1 MEDEVRD
8 DRRSRATRD
17 ESGQVMI
24 LTALAM
30 VMLLVMV
37 ALVVDIG
44 KAYLVQRQ
52 LQASVD
58 AAALAGA
65 QHLPD
70 PAETTQVAEEYGPKA
85 GSPNAITTGTN
96 VETTITMRCVKSA
109 PGCSPTT
116 NAFNAVNVKASTDV
130 GMLFARVLG
139 IGKLKVKASATA
151 CSPCTA
157 KPLDIVLVLDR
168 TGSMC
173 QTGGGTSDPSCT
185 DLVNAKN
192 GMRTFLTFMDPT
204 LDKVGLAV
212 FPPARNQSMVTSCP
226 NLPTSGS
233 AYYGYDAWWPN
244 WGWTPPGS
252 PSYYTIVSL
261 SDDYLVAGGTPGTWV
276 LNPSSWMLQSIGMA
290 GNGGCIQG
298 NGTTHYASAIEEAQ
312 HELARNGRGDV
323 QDVIIFLSDGAA
335 NTSPT
340 RLPLGHWRNTGFWRD
355 RPCGAG
361 VQAAAIAKGS
371 TDTNGNHLKIYSIGY
386 DLDAGSGAPERCRV
400 PDLNGHMNGSNPV
413 ESGYDAY
420 TAIQAIA
427 SQECGDGDDPCF
439 YNKPVPGDLS
449 VIFTK
454 IAADLQRPAAR
465 LIDDNTP

>member
-1 MEDEVRD
+1 VI
-8 DRRSRATRD
+8 
-17 ESGQVMI
+17 I

-70 PAETTQVAEEYGPKA
+70 PTEATQVAEDYGPKS

-96 VETTITMRCVKSA
+96 VSTTVTMRCVQSA
-109 PGCSPTT
+109 PGCSPTMNSY
-116 NAFNAVNVKASTDV
+116 NALNVKASTDV
-130 GMLFARVLG
+130 EMLFARILG
-139 IGKLKVKASATA
+139 IGKLNVKASATA
-151 CSPCTA
+151 CSPCSA
-157 KPLDIVLVLDR
+157 KPLDIMLVLDR

-173 QTGGGTSDPSCT
+173 QTGGGTADPTCT
-185 DLVNAKN
+185 DLVNAKE
-192 GMRTFLTFMDPT
+192 GMRTFLQFMDPT

-212 FPPARNQSMVTSCP
+212 FPPARNQSFVTSCP
-226 NLPTSGS
+226 NSPTSGGQ
-233 AYYGYDAWWPN
+233 YYGYDAWWPN

-261 SDDYLVAGGTPGTWV
+261 SDNYLVQGPTGWMA
-276 LNPSSWMLQSIGMA
+276 NASSWMFQSIGMPGS

-312 HELARNGRGDV
+312 HELDRNGRGNI

-355 RPCGAG
+355 HPCGAG
-361 VQAAAIAKGS
+361 VQAAANAKASG
-371 TDTNGNHLKIYSIGY
+371 TVIYSIGY
-386 DLDAGSGAPERCRV
+386 DLDAGSGAPEKCRR
-400 PDLNGHMNGSNPV
+400 PDTNGHMNGSNPV
-413 ESGYDAY
+413 ESGYDAF

-427 SQECGDGDDPCF
+427 TDTSNF
-439 YNKPVPGDLS
+439 YNKPNPGQLNT
-449 VIFTK
+449 IFTR

-465 LIDDNTP
+465 LIDDSTP